1 MDKLLHP
8 HKVWDQIAH
17 LCLHAM
23 SGHGQVII
31 YQRKRWMQLFIR
43 TLILVRLLVWDIFC
57 LKKLFPNDILSPG
70 ENERC
75 CPCTASIS
83 NAKTLQQKIPT
94 PLYLLIFFLE
104 NGIPDGFSSTT
115 ENDHSPDAYV
125 AGRLFNDLCWGQL
138 HVFYDLPECPP
149 SSIRYQAGGG

>member
-1 MDKLLHP
+1 MGWNYSFMPSCNVKAWASNYISEKTMYAITYSHP
-8 HKVWDQIAH
+8 NFGKAVGMRHFLSQKTVSKRHPFAR
-17 LCLHAM
+17 
-23 SGHGQVII
+23 
-31 YQRKRWMQLFIR
+31 RKRMMLPLHYQHFKCQKFA
-43 TLILVRLLVWDIFC
+43 T
-57 LKKLFPNDILSPG
+57 
-70 ENERC
+70 
-75 CPCTASIS
+75 
-83 NAKTLQQKIPT
+83 KIPT

-104 NGIPDGFSSTT
+104 NGIPDGFSSKT